1 MRGKFRKNKHIV
13 MFLQTLDN
21 YKYSLPL
28 LKILIVS
35 TIKAPQNY
43 INHKNQKLTKH
54 TLIIISASAA

>member
-21 YKYSLPL
+21 YKYSLL
-28 LKILIVS
+28 FFKALIIN
-35 TIKAPQNY
+35 TIKIPQNY
-43 INHKNQKLTKH
+43 INHKNPKLIKH

>member
-21 YKYSLPL
+21 YKYSLPFS
-28 LKILIVS
+28 KTLIVS
-35 TIKAPQNY
+35 IIKTQQNY
-43 INHKNQKLTKH
+43 INHKIPKLIKH

>member
-1 MRGKFRKNKHIV
+1 MRSKFRKNKHIV

-21 YKYSLPL
+21 YKYSLPFP
-28 LKILIVS
+28 KTLIVS

-43 INHKNQKLTKH
+43 INHKIPKLIKH